1 MQPLSLAARGPL
13 HREHLGL
20 PVRWRAAHVV
30 VHGRQHR
37 DRLLGDI
44 HASEDL
50 RGLGDARQAL
60 VQRVRRQVVEVE
72 VDVIL
77 GALQSKNNRSA
88 GGALGISP
96 DTLWF
101 PLPDMKPF
109 DFL

>member
-1 MQPLSLAARGPL
+1 MRLCDDILVLWTPAKSNILTWKSAAREKL
-13 HREHLGL
+13 DAR
-20 PVRWRAAHVV
+20 
-30 VHGRQHR
+30 
-37 DRLLGDI
+37 
-44 HASEDL
+44 EDL
-50 RGLGDARQAL
+50 RRLGDARQAL